1 VSLPAKFP
9 QAPILCYVTDHK
21 SLPPSPGAGDSRIE
35 LLHRIAAATTV
46 GVDWIQ
52 IREKDF
58 SAREISRLVR
68 ESLAHARHS
77 PPHGDRTTRILVNG
91 RLDVGLSEKAGG
103 VHLGENSLPVRD
115 VAQWIG
121 SQTTRPGVQ
130 DFLIGVSCH
139 SLAGAIQAE
148 RDGAD
153 YIFFGPVFVTP
164 SKADFGAPQGLEPLR
179 EVCKA
184 VSLPVLAI
192 GGVALENAASC
203 LEAGAAGLAAIRLFQ
218 DAPDLATLIEQ
229 LRTARSWT

>member
-9 QAPILCYVTDHK
+9 RTPFLCYVTDRK
-21 SLPPSPGAGDSRIE
+21 SLRLSPGAGDNRTA
-35 LLHRIAAATTV
+35 LLHCIAEAARA
-46 GVDWIQ
+46 GIDWIQ
-52 IREKDF
+52 VREKDLPARDI
-58 SAREISRLVR
+58 SALVSD
-68 ESLAHARHS
+68 SLALAKKSHLGNH
-77 PPHGDRTTRILVNG
+77 TTGILVND
-91 RLDVGLSEKAGG
+91 RLDIALTGRAGG
-103 VHLGENSLPVRD
+103 VHLGEKSLPVRD
-115 VAQWIG
+115 VAQWIA
-121 SQTTRPGVQ
+121 SQTTRLGVQ
-130 DFLIGVSCH
+130 DFLMGVSCH

-148 RDGAD
+148 RDDAD
-153 YIFFGPVFVTP
+153 YIFFGPVFTTP
-164 SKADFGAPQGLEPLR
+164 SKVSFGTPQGLDRLR